1 MAIMS
6 QGSRWF
12 FNGHTVTATTSYIY
26 DETNSSATDA
36 GAIMTKTDNS
46 VVQIG
51 VPSLTASCL
60 YYRLEG
66 RFDTIDRWASIF
78 TGTILATTSIDILKD
93 VSYKVKEIR
102 LGVYLG
108 SDATPNIIY
117 AGVCNSE
124 TR

>member
-26 DETNSSATDA
+26 DETNSTATDA
-36 GAIMTKTDNS
+36 GAIMTKTDYS

-66 RFDTIDRWASIF
+66 RFDTIDRWAEIYSD
-78 TGTILATTSIDILKD
+78 TITAVTTIDQLI
-93 VSYKVKEIR
+93 YITEKVKEIR

-108 SDATPNIIY
+108 NDATPNIIY